1 MSDMIRVVTCLLSV
15 SVFLGAQSWMDQ
27 AKTIQNQVHQL
38 RSLPDDERAKVTKQL
53 AMQIRQLPSAAPK
66 AGLADELANLAT
78 EGDFGR
84 DTLQAV
90 TTTLAQALAEQPGG
104 PDSYLALARLARYE
118 HMQISLD
125 NPQLKT
131 AMAQLED
138 DDRAR
143 QRADFTLTD
152 LSGKNWNLKNLSGK
166 IVLVN
171 FWATWCPPCR
181 KEMPDLDTLY
191 QRFKER
197 GLVVL
202 AISDEDAG
210 TVKPFI
216 ADHHVGYP
224 VLLDP
229 GRKVNDLFRVQGI
242 PKSFLYDRKGNLVAQ
257 AIDMR
262 TQAQF
267 LEMLRHAGL
276 N

>member
-1 MSDMIRVVTCLLSV
+1 MNRIVACLFSA
-15 SVFLGAQSWMDQ
+15 SVFLSAQSWKDQ
-27 AKTIQNQVHQL
+27 AKAIQDQVHKL
-38 RSLPDDERAKVTKQL
+38 RGLPDAERAKVTKQL
-53 AMQIRQLPSAAPK
+53 AMQIRQLPSAASK
-66 AGLADELANLAT
+66 AGLAAELANFAT

-90 TTTLAQALAEQPGG
+90 ATTLAQGLAEKPGG
-104 PDSYLALARLARYE
+104 PDAYLSLARLVRYE
-118 HMQISLD
+118 HMQVSLD
-125 NPQLKT
+125 SPQLKA
-131 AMAQLED
+131 AMAQLEGD
-138 DDRAR
+138 DQAR
-143 QRADFTLTD
+143 QRANFTLMD
-152 LSGKNWNLKNLSGK
+152 LYGKSWTLKGLGGK

-191 QRFKER
+191 HRFEKS

-216 ADHHVGYP
+216 ADHNVGYP

-229 GRKVNDLFRVQGI
+229 GRKVNQLFRVQGI
-242 PKSFLYDRKGNLVAQ
+242 PKSFLFDREGNLVAQ

-267 LEMLRHAGL
+267 LEMLGHAGL
-276 N
+276 K

>member
-1 MSDMIRVVTCLLSV
+1 MNRIVACLFSASV
-15 SVFLGAQSWMDQ
+15 LLIAQSWKDQ
-27 AKTIQNQVHQL
+27 AKAIQDQVHKL
-38 RSLPDDERAKVTKQL
+38 RGLPDAERAKVTKQL
-53 AMQIRQLPSAAPK
+53 AMQIRQLPSAASK
-66 AGLADELANLAT
+66 AGLAAELANFAT

-90 TTTLAQALAEQPGG
+90 ATTLAQGLAEKPGG
-104 PDSYLALARLARYE
+104 PDAYLSLARLVRYE
-118 HMQISLD
+118 HMQVFLD
-125 NPQLKT
+125 SPQLKA
-131 AMAQLED
+131 AMAQLEGD
-138 DDRAR
+138 DQAR
-143 QRADFTLTD
+143 QRANFTLMD
-152 LSGKNWNLKNLSGK
+152 LYGKSWTLKGLGGK

-191 QRFKER
+191 HRFEKS

-216 ADHHVGYP
+216 ADHNVGYP

-229 GRKVNDLFRVQGI
+229 GRKVNQLFRVQGI
-242 PKSFLYDRKGNLVAQ
+242 PKSFLFDREGNLVAQ

-267 LEMLRHAGL
+267 LEMLGYAGL
-276 N
+276 K